1 MAANTRKAR
10 QTFSEEI
17 RIRHARTDEARAR
30 TIRATER
37 ADMDAEWLRSLS
49 ELKRLIHPRSLD
61 RIEKRAVTL
70 PQLCRNPLDTS
81 RRLSARDRQEVEEAF
96 RQLGEARTA
105 RLWQYAQTHYQ
116 EEMECR
122 N

>member
-1 MAANTRKAR
+1 MAANTQRAR

-17 RIRHARTDEARAR
+17 RISRTDEARKR
-30 TIRATER
+30 YIRVTER

-70 PQLCRNPLDTS
+70 PQLCRNPHDTS

-96 RQLGEARTA
+96 RQLGEERTA
-105 RLWQYAQTHYQ
+105 LLWEYAQTHYH

-122 N
+122 D

>member
-10 QTFSEEI
+10 HTFSQEI
-17 RIRHARTDEARAR
+17 QSKYARTDAARR
-30 TIRATER
+30 RYFRETER

-70 PQLCRNPLDTS
+70 PQLCRNPRDTS

-105 RLWQYAQTHYQ
+105 RLWQYAQTHYH

-122 N
+122 D